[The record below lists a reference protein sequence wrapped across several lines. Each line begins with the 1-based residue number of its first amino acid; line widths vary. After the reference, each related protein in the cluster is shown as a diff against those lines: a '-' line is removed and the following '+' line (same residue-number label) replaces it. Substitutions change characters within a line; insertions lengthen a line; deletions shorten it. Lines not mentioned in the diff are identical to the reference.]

1 MRTDRV
7 VFAPYGL
14 AGGQPG
20 GRSQNFIEIGN
31 RREPL
36 PGKVTM
42 TVPHNAVIIHEQAG
56 AGGFGDPVA
65 RDPGLVREDLLDGK
79 ISAAFARRFY
89 GAALDEKS

>member
-1 MRTDRV
+1 
-7 VFAPYGL
+7 
-14 AGGQPG
+14 
-20 GRSQNFIEIGN
+20 
-31 RREPL
+31 
-36 PGKVTM
+36 M

-56 AGGFGDPVA
+56 AGGFGDPAA